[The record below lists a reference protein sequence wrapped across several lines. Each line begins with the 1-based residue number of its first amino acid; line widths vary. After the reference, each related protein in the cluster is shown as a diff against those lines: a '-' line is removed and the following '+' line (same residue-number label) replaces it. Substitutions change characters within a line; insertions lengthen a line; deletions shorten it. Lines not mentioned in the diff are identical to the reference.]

1 MEHAAPRAQFIVRDA
16 IVVTMDEERN
26 VFESGYVWVKD
37 GLIHQVGDSASLRDL
52 PPDVTV
58 SSARGRLVMPG
69 LINAHGHL
77 SNGILRGIYDEM
89 PLSVWFSK
97 GMWPVLE
104 ALEREG
110 GRIGA
115 ELALL
120 ELMTTGVTTTVSAEF
135 GVPCRELP
143 DGVLEAIAKSGARAV
158 VSRMTVDSADESDA
172 SQAVPERYRERPAH
186 AVEEVLRLQR
196 TWNSPLISVGAEALG
211 VLRCTPAMI
220 EAMHDVAVR
229 SDSHFLMHVASS
241 REEHADTLR
250 RFGHGSVAQLNR
262 LGVLGPRTLLAHTIW
277 LDDEEIRQLAS
288 SGTGVSHNPVA
299 NAYYASGIARLAELI
314 DAGVRV
320 GLGVDGAST
329 NNAQNVWETMKMAL
343 LLQKERRAD
352 AGFGSAELALEL
364 MTRGGAAALHMED
377 RIGSLEAGKQADF
390 IVIDTERVALSP
402 PQTVIS
408 NLVYSNDPYAVRDV
422 YVAGEAVVVDGVHQ
436 FIDREATL
444 ADAREAL
451 ERVLVRSGLKSYLA
465 SRGKWRW
472 RQAVKA

>member
-1 MEHAAPRAQFIVRDA
+1 MERAAPRAQFIVRDA

-37 GLIHQVGDSASLRDL
+37 GLIHQVGDSAALRDL
-52 PPDVTV
+52 PPEVPV

-104 ALEREG
+104 ALDRDG

-120 ELMTTGVTTTVSAEF
+120 EQMTTGVTTTVSAEF
-135 GVPCRELP
+135 GMPCGELP
-143 DGVLEAIAKSGARAV
+143 DGVLEAITKSGARAV

-172 SQAVPERYRERPAH
+172 SQTVPERYRERPAH

-211 VLRCTPAMI
+211 VLRCTPEMI
-220 EAMHDVAVR
+220 EAMHDVAAR

-241 REEHADTLR
+241 REEREDSLR
-250 RFGHGSVAQLNR
+250 RFGHGSVAELNR

-277 LDDEEIRQLAS
+277 LDDEEIGQLAH

-329 NNAQNVWETMKMAL
+329 NNAQNLWETMKMAL

-377 RIGSLEAGKQADF
+377 RIGSLESGKQADF

-422 YVAGEAVVVDGVHQ
+422 YVAGKAVVVDGVHQ
-436 FIDREATL
+436 LIDREATL
-444 ADAREAL
+444 AAAREAL
-451 ERVLVRSGLKSYLA
+451 ERVLVRSGLKGYLA

-472 RQAVKA
+472 REAVRA